1 MKKTNMLVGLATTAG
16 LLAACST
23 NTPTPTERDFGNS
36 VRNMIEAQTYDPS
49 TLGSPSTETPEGIDG
64 RRLEAVLDVYRTDVA
79 KPESVS
85 DEIVINVDGQ

>member
-1 MKKTNMLVGLATTAG
+1 MNTHTMLAGLATTA

-23 NTPTPTERDFGNS
+23 NNPTPTERSFGDS

-49 TLGSPSTETPEGIDG
+49 TRSSPSTETVDSSDG

-79 KPESVS
+79 KPDTVG